1 MSQTHGAIFAGSN
14 AMSRDATGDSPS
26 GSDNGSG
33 QSSPVTI
40 VTLGVECWLPRR
52 RLAEALR
59 QFVPDGLVIEAIL
72 PPQLD
77 EV

>member
-33 QSSPVTI
+33 QSSPVTM
-40 VTLGVECWLPRR
+40 TLGDEVGSHGKAARR
-52 RLAEALR
+52 NSGEALQHIVER
-59 QFVPDGLVIEAIL
+59 L
-72 PPQLD
+72 PPVD
-77 EV
+77 GE